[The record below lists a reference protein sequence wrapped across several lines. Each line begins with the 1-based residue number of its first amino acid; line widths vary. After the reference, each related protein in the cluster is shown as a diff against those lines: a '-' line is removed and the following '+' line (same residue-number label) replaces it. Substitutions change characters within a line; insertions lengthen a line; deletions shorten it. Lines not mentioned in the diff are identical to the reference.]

1 MPIDTHLKEE
11 LDRIDREFGGDNM
24 YKMLGPTLLSYTS
37 TDSSRQYMFTSHI
50 KQLLT
55 LLEPDVPKL
64 QTGFE
69 NVIGQYN
76 KAFHE
81 LKGTWVVKD
90 IIKKF
95 DNSIMYLVVLY
106 NVDTDTYDIIE
117 KPVAEN
123 LTEKFGYE
131 YNTDYMDSLKPGMV
145 VHNEYLY
152 KSTSYDPHMNYRY
165 GKNARVFYSISTDT
179 LEDAVT
185 VRRSW
190 ANKITSVEVDDVMV
204 SLNLNDIL
212 LNIYGDDDHYK
223 AFPQIGECVK
233 NSVLCATRRINKNH
247 ILYDFQAENLR
258 RTYDTDVEYFVSKD
272 AMIYDINVFYNGE
285 EDFPDNLFHSQLK
298 YYYEKNC
305 EYAKNV
311 LEWCDRIKASGSKYT
326 DNVNFFREKFL
337 NYNEYQWKNKDK
349 AFGHIMVEFKVKA
362 SVPLET
368 GSKLTGRYG
377 NKGVIANFVEDVAPD
392 DTNPFASMEV
402 TVVDDERMP
411 YYFDPDT
418 GERINV
424 DIMLNM
430 SGSIRRWT
438 KWFSLR

>member
-69 NVIGQYN
+69 NVIGEYN

-131 YNTDYMDSLKPGMV
+131 YNTNYMDSLKPGMV

-212 LNIYGDDDHYK
+212 LNIYGDEEHYK
-223 AFPQIGECVK
+223 AFTVFVK
-233 NSVLCATRRINKNH
+233 FVKLVLI
-247 ILYDFQAENLR
+247 
-258 RTYDTDVEYFVSKD
+258 
-272 AMIYDINVFYNGE
+272 
-285 EDFPDNLFHSQLK
+285 
-298 YYYEKNC
+298 
-305 EYAKNV
+305 
-311 LEWCDRIKASGSKYT
+311 
-326 DNVNFFREKFL
+326 
-337 NYNEYQWKNKDK
+337 
-349 AFGHIMVEFKVKA
+349 
-362 SVPLET
+362 
-368 GSKLTGRYG
+368 
-377 NKGVIANFVEDVAPD
+377 
-392 DTNPFASMEV
+392 
-402 TVVDDERMP
+402 
-411 YYFDPDT
+411 
-418 GERINV
+418 
-424 DIMLNM
+424 
-430 SGSIRRWT
+430 
-438 KWFSLR
+438 FSLFYKVFFFEILFLGVVLFE